1 MRKGLAA
8 AAVAATLLLAG
19 CGQTD
24 VGSHA
29 VESRDVHES
38 ANPTASPSS
47 SESSGSSEAAESG
60 DDTGDDTGSDSQ
72 ATTVKVDIE
81 GESVHPNG
89 ELVELGVGEPL
100 VIEVEADHAGEL
112 HVHSSPEQ
120 ELAYDKGHTT
130 LRLTID
136 KPGVVDVESHDLD
149 KTIVQLQVS

>member
-29 VESRDVHES
+29 VESNDVHES
-38 ANPTASPSS
+38 ANPMASPSG
-47 SESSGSSEAAESG
+47 SETSEAAESG
-60 DDTGDDTGSDSQ
+60 DTSASGSE

-120 ELAYDKGHTT
+120 ELPYDKGHTT

-136 KPGVVDVESHDLD
+136 KPGVVDVEDHEAD
-149 KTIVQLQVS
+149 TVVFQLEVS